1 MKLLKF
7 ESLHM
12 STPTEAKFSLNY
24 YTGFLSVLFAAFLW
38 GTAGTAASFAKGI
51 SPLVIATISVGFGGL
66 IHTFLSL
73 KAIKKNYQKLFNYK
87 SQIFIAVLVS
97 ILCPFAFYS
106 SVSLAGVSIGTV
118 ISIGCAPLFSVLLE
132 WILDKRKLS
141 LKWLVSFILGFLG
154 IILLSYAGDHA
165 QQQVVQSDRI
175 LGVLFGLLSSL
186 SYATYSW
193 IMRNLIRQDIDSR
206 AAMGVIFG
214 ISAVLL
220 LPTLLI
226 TAQNLFD
233 YPTNIWVA
241 IYIPIV
247 PMFLGYLFF
256 SFGLKRIPASQ
267 AMTLALVEIPVAALL
282 AVVVVGENLT
292 MNSYLG
298 LILIFLC
305 VIVLTKK

>member
-1 MKLLKF
+1 
-7 ESLHM
+7 M

-24 YTGFLSVLFAAFLW
+24 CTGFLSVLFAAFLW

-51 SPLVIATISVGFGGL
+51 SPLVIATISVGVGGL

-73 KAIKKNYQKLFNYK
+73 KAIKKNYQKLLNYK
-87 SQIFIAVLVS
+87 SQVFIAVIVS

-141 LKWLVSFILGFLG
+141 LKWLISFILGFLG

-165 QQQVVQSDRI
+165 QHQIVQSDRI
-175 LGVLFGLLSSL
+175 LGVFFGLLSSL

-193 IMRNLIRQDIDSR
+193 IMRNLIRQEVDSR

-226 TAQNLFD
+226 TATHLFN
-233 YPTNIWVA
+233 YPNNIWVA
-241 IYIPIV
+241 LYIPIV

-282 AVVVVGENLT
+282 AVVVVGESLT
-292 MNSYLG
+292 MHSYLG

>member
-1 MKLLKF
+1 
-7 ESLHM
+7 M
-12 STPTEAKFSLNY
+12 STPTEAKFSLHY

-87 SQIFIAVLVS
+87 SQIFIAVVVS

-141 LKWLVSFILGFLG
+141 LKWLISFILGFLG

-165 QQQVVQSDRI
+165 QHQVVQSDRI
-175 LGVLFGLLSSL
+175 LGVFFGLLSSL

-193 IMRNLIRQDIDSR
+193 IMRNLIRQDVDSR

-233 YPTNIWVA
+233 YPANIWVA

-282 AVVVVGENLT
+282 AVFVVGESLT
-292 MNSYLG
+292 MHSYLG

>member
-1 MKLLKF
+1 
-7 ESLHM
+7 M
-12 STPTEAKFSLNY
+12 STPTEAKFSLHY

-87 SQIFIAVLVS
+87 SQIFIAVVVS

-141 LKWLVSFILGFLG
+141 LKWLISFILGFLG

-165 QQQVVQSDRI
+165 QHQVVQSDRI
-175 LGVLFGLLSSL
+175 LGVFFGLLSSL

-193 IMRNLIRQDIDSR
+193 IMRNLIRQDVDSR

-233 YPTNIWVA
+233 YPTNLWVA

-282 AVVVVGENLT
+282 AVVVVGESLT
-292 MNSYLG
+292 MHSYLG
-298 LILIFLC
+298 LILIFHC

>member
-1 MKLLKF
+1 
-7 ESLHM
+7 M

-66 IHTFLSL
+66 IHTLLSL

-87 SQIFIAVLVS
+87 SQVLIAVIVS

-141 LKWLVSFILGFLG
+141 LKWLISFILGFLG

-165 QQQVVQSDRI
+165 QHQIIQSDRI
-175 LGVLFGLLSSL
+175 LGVFFGLLSSL

-193 IMRNLIRQDIDSR
+193 IMRNLIRQDVDSR

-220 LPTLLI
+220 LPTLFI
-226 TAQNLFD
+226 TAQNLFV

-241 IYIPIV
+241 IYIPIF

-282 AVVVVGENLT
+282 AVVVVGESLT
-292 MNSYLG
+292 MHSYLG

>member
-1 MKLLKF
+1 
-7 ESLHM
+7 M

-38 GTAGTAASFAKGI
+38 GTAGTAASFAKNI

-87 SQIFIAVLVS
+87 SQIFIAVVVS

-141 LKWLVSFILGFLG
+141 LKWLISFILGFLG
-154 IILLSYAGDHA
+154 IILLSYSGDHA
-165 QQQVVQSDRI
+165 QHQIVQSDRI
-175 LGVLFGLLSSL
+175 LGVFFGLLSSL

-193 IMRNLIRQDIDSR
+193 IMRNLIRQDVDSR

-220 LPTLLI
+220 LPTLFI

-233 YPTNIWVA
+233 YPTNLWVA

-282 AVVVVGENLT
+282 AVVVVGESLT
-292 MNSYLG
+292 MHSYLG

>member
-1 MKLLKF
+1 
-7 ESLHM
+7 M

-51 SPLVIATISVGFGGL
+51 SPLVIATISVSFGGL

-73 KAIKKNYQKLFNYK
+73 KAIKQNYQKLFNFK
-87 SQIFIAVLVS
+87 SQVLIAVIVS

-141 LKWLVSFILGFLG
+141 LKWLISFILGFLG

-165 QQQVVQSDRI
+165 QHQIVQSDRI
-175 LGVLFGLLSSL
+175 LGVFFGLLSSL

-193 IMRNLIRQDIDSR
+193 IMRNLIRQDVDSR

-214 ISAVLL
+214 ISAMLV
-220 LPTLLI
+220 LPTLFF

-282 AVVVVGENLT
+282 AVVVVGESLT
-292 MNSYLG
+292 MHSYLG

>member
-1 MKLLKF
+1 
-7 ESLHM
+7 M

-87 SQIFIAVLVS
+87 SQVFIAVIVS

-106 SVSLAGVSIGTV
+106 SVSLACVSIGTV

-141 LKWLVSFILGFLG
+141 LKWLISFILGFLG

-165 QQQVVQSDRI
+165 QHQVVQSDRI
-175 LGVLFGLLSSL
+175 LGVFFGLLSSL

-193 IMRNLIRQDIDSR
+193 IMRNLIRQDVDSR

-220 LPTLLI
+220 LPTLFI
-226 TAQNLFD
+226 TAQNLFV

-282 AVVVVGENLT
+282 AVVVVGESLT
-292 MNSYLG
+292 MHSYLG

>member
-1 MKLLKF
+1 
-7 ESLHM
+7 M

-73 KAIKKNYQKLFNYK
+73 KAIKNNYQKLFNYK
-87 SQIFIAVLVS
+87 SQIFIAVVVS

-141 LKWLVSFILGFLG
+141 LKWLISFILGFLG
-154 IILLSYAGDHA
+154 IILLSYAEDHA
-165 QQQVVQSDRI
+165 QHQVVQSDRI
-175 LGVLFGLLSSL
+175 LGVFFGLLSSL

-193 IMRNLIRQDIDSR
+193 IMRNLIRQDVDSR

-226 TAQNLFD
+226 TAQNLFN
-233 YPTNIWVA
+233 YPTNVWVA

-282 AVVVVGENLT
+282 AVVVVGESLT
-292 MNSYLG
+292 MHSYLG

>member
-1 MKLLKF
+1 
-7 ESLHM
+7 M

-73 KAIKKNYQKLFNYK
+73 KAIKNNYQKLFNYK
-87 SQIFIAVLVS
+87 SQIFIAVVVS

-141 LKWLVSFILGFLG
+141 LKWLISFILGFLG

-165 QQQVVQSDRI
+165 QHQVVQSDRI
-175 LGVLFGLLSSL
+175 LGVFFGLLSSL

-193 IMRNLIRQDIDSR
+193 IMRNLIRQDVDSR

-226 TAQNLFD
+226 TAQNLFN
-233 YPTNIWVA
+233 YPTNVWVA

-282 AVVVVGENLT
+282 AVVVVGESLT
-292 MNSYLG
+292 MHSYLG

>member
-1 MKLLKF
+1 
-7 ESLHM
+7 M

>member
-1 MKLLKF
+1 V
-7 ESLHM
+7 
-12 STPTEAKFSLNY
+12 SLNY

-220 LPTLLI
+220 LPT
-226 TAQNLFD
+226 
-233 YPTNIWVA
+233 
-241 IYIPIV
+241 
-247 PMFLGYLFF
+247 
-256 SFGLKRIPASQ
+256 
-267 AMTLALVEIPVAALL
+267 
-282 AVVVVGENLT
+282 
-292 MNSYLG
+292 
-298 LILIFLC
+298 
-305 VIVLTKK
+305 

>member
-1 MKLLKF
+1 
-7 ESLHM
+7 M

-87 SQIFIAVLVS
+87 SQVFIAVIVS
-97 ILCPFAFYS
+97 ILCSFAFYP

-141 LKWLVSFILGFLG
+141 LKWLISFILGFLG
-154 IILLSYAGDHA
+154 IILLSYTGDHT
-165 QQQVVQSDRI
+165 QHPVVQSDRI
-175 LGVLFGLLSSL
+175 LGVFFGLLSSL

-193 IMRNLIRQDIDSR
+193 IMRNLIRQDVDSR

-233 YPTNIWVA
+233 YPTNLWVA

-282 AVVVVGENLT
+282 AVVVVGESLT
-292 MNSYLG
+292 MHSYLG

>member
-1 MKLLKF
+1 
-7 ESLHM
+7 M

-73 KAIKKNYQKLFNYK
+73 KAIKNNYQKLFNYK
-87 SQIFIAVLVS
+87 SQIFIAVVVS

-141 LKWLVSFILGFLG
+141 LKWLISFILGFLG

-165 QQQVVQSDRI
+165 QHQVVQSERI
-175 LGVLFGLLSSL
+175 LGVFFGLLSSL

-193 IMRNLIRQDIDSR
+193 IMRNLIRQDVDSR

-233 YPTNIWVA
+233 YPTNVWVA

-282 AVVVVGENLT
+282 AVVVVGESLT
-292 MNSYLG
+292 MHSYLG

>member
-1 MKLLKF
+1 
-7 ESLHM
+7 M

-73 KAIKKNYQKLFNYK
+73 KAIKNNYQKLFNYK
-87 SQIFIAVLVS
+87 SQIFIAVVVS

-141 LKWLVSFILGFLG
+141 LKWLISFILGFLG
-154 IILLSYAGDHA
+154 IILLSYAGDHP
-165 QQQVVQSDRI
+165 QHQVVQSDRI
-175 LGVLFGLLSSL
+175 LGVFFGLLSSL

-193 IMRNLIRQDIDSR
+193 IMRNLIRQDVDSR

-233 YPTNIWVA
+233 YPTNVWVA

-282 AVVVVGENLT
+282 AVVVVGESLT
-292 MNSYLG
+292 MHSYLG